1 VGSHRNT
8 QRQMTIEITGHVAE
22 CHVSITTSDRQ
33 ELEAVMENLVGLGE
47 FWGGSF
53 GFFGGFGVFFVG
65 VGFLWWVSLQAKR
78 R

>member
-1 VGSHRNT
+1 MAIEFTGNVG
-8 QRQMTIEITGHVAE
+8 E
-22 CHVSITTSDRQ
+22 CHASIAKADRQ
-33 ELEAVMENLVGLGE
+33 RRETVMENLVGLSE

-78 R
+78 K